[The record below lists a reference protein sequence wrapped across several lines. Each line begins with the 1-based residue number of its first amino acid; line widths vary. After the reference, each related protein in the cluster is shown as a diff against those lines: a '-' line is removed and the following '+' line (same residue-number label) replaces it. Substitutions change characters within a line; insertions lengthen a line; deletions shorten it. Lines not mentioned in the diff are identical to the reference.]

1 MNKSIIHGDYKSKM
15 SLVKCFSVQ
24 SNERILS
31 LNVTL
36 LTYMQGKLYQVKKD
50 SNTVGYFIILS

>member
-1 MNKSIIHGDYKSKM
+1 M
-15 SLVKCFSVQ
+15 SLAKCFSVQ

-36 LTYMQGKLYQVKKD
+36 LTYAGQIISIIELFKKD
-50 SNTVGYFIILS
+50 SNTHPQ

>member
-1 MNKSIIHGDYKSKM
+1 M
-15 SLVKCFSVQ
+15 SLAKCFSMQ

-36 LTYMQGKLYQVKKD
+36 LTYAGQII
-50 SNTVGYFIILS
+50 SNQEGQQYTPTVGYFIILS